1 MRAVITKINRTLFE
15 LEIGILIF
23 GAICQVFVAFVED
36 KAGYSIGLWIGILT
50 AAFSA
55 FHMWYTLDKGLDLG
69 EKGAIGYLGRQNVIR
84 YVIIFLLLIAVA
96 VSRAGNPLSAFL
108 GIMGLKAAAYMQP
121 FTKRISRLLY
131 GEEILPDIIDP
142 DINDITNVVEGPAD
156 EQEIRR

>member
-23 GAICQVFVAFVED
+23 GVICQIFVVLVDD
-36 KAGYSIGLWIGILT
+36 KVGYSIGLWIGSLT
-50 AAFSA
+50 AAISA
-55 FHMWYTLDKGLDLG
+55 FHMWYTIDRGLDLD

-84 YVIIFLLLIAVA
+84 YVVIVLVLVIVA
-96 VSRAGNPLSAFL
+96 VSRVGNPLSAFL

-121 FTKRISRLLY
+121 FTKRISSLLY
-131 GEEILPDIIDP
+131 GEEILPDIIDS
-142 DINDITNVVEGPAD
+142 DINDIKNVVEEPAD